1 MRSLRRS
8 LVMLAAGL
16 ALGAPAADAATRVVG
31 VAGPANDRDVTRL
44 GGWVVR
50 TQAQS
55 TLARA
60 TRRWA
65 GRRAARPARRAWR
78 RRRGARSG
86 CAARSTRSTR
96 RRAARP
102 AARRDGSTP
111 ARSTLTGDW
120 ATSKGLRIGDP
131 LSRVLAVYPK
141 AASVRKLYPGV
152 SFPAGRWQLEYKVF
166 FGDRSPL
173 LMAVMR
179 SGKVVAFEASLGRG
193 GE

>member
-8 LVMLAAGL
+8 LLLVAAGL
-16 ALGAPAADAATRVVG
+16 VLGAPAADAATRVVG

-60 TRRWA
+60 TASMGRPTRCTSRAPGLASASWRPVGLRGSFYTLDSPPGVPACRAPGRLYA
-65 GRRAARPARRAWR
+65 G
-78 RRRGARSG
+78 SV
-86 CAARSTRSTR
+86 
-96 RRAARP
+96 
-102 AARRDGSTP
+102 
-111 ARSTLTGDW
+111 TLTGDW

-131 LSRVLAVYPK
+131 LAQVLALYPK
-141 AASVRKLYPGV
+141 AASVRTLYPGFA
-152 SFPAGRWQLEYKVF
+152 FPAGRWQLEYKVF

>member
-1 MRSLRRS
+1 MRSVRRS
-8 LVMLAAGL
+8 LLLVAAGL
-16 ALGAPAADAATRVVG
+16 ALGAPADAATRVVA
-31 VAGPANDRDVTRL
+31 VAGPANDRDATRL
-44 GGWVVR
+44 GGWIVR

-60 TRRWA
+60 IASLGRPTRCTS
-65 GRRAARPARRAWR
+65 RAPGLASASWR
-78 RRRGARSG
+78 RIGLRGTFYTLDTAPPG
-86 CAARSTRSTR
+86 PAC
-96 RRAARP
+96 RAPGRLYA
-102 AARRDGSTP
+102 GS
-111 ARSTLTGDW
+111 ATLTGDW

-131 LSRVLAVYPK
+131 LSRVQAVYPK

-152 SFPAGRWQLEYKVF
+152 SFPAGRWQLEHKVF

-179 SGKVVAFEASLGRG
+179 TGKVVAFEVSLGRG